1 MRVVRLSPDD
11 GAALVDRLATHD
23 SMRALPREERQ
34 WLVAN
39 GELRLYDAGEKVLA
53 AGDEAQELTIVLS
66 GGLAV
71 YFGHGGGRRHVMQS
85 GPGSLTGILPYSRL
99 KQPQWDVMIEAPTEL
114 LMIHK
119 SRFPEMI
126 RECSVL
132 TESLVHA
139 MLDRARGFAAAN
151 WEDEKVTALGRLAA
165 GLSHELNNPAAAA
178 ASGAR
183 RLTGVLA
190 EVSEAARA
198 LGAASLT
205 DEQLALVNDLSDRCR
220 HPDRSVTLG
229 VLERA
234 ELEDHMSEW
243 LYRQGLDVQYA
254 ATLVDVGAGV
264 EDLQSLASQIGEA
277 PLAAVVRCIAA
288 VAVGAALAADVEHAT
303 RRINDLVTAVR
314 GYTHMDRA
322 PVREGMDIA
331 GGLAHTVQVMR
342 AEANRKG
349 ATLRLDLAPEL
360 PLVSAVAPDL
370 NQVWANLL
378 QNALD
383 AVPASGEVTVSARAE
398 KGAVV
403 VRVTDDGSG
412 IAPEVQPRIFDPFFT
427 TKPEGQGVG
436 LGLDMVRRIV
446 RSHQGDVEFESG
458 PGRTEFRV
466 RLPVAPT

>member
-1 MRVVRLSPDD
+1 MRLVRLSPDD
-11 GAALVDRLATHD
+11 GAALVDRLATYD

-165 GLSHELNNPAAAA
+165 G
-178 ASGAR
+178 
-183 RLTGVLA
+183 VLA

-243 LYRQGLDVQYA
+243 LHRQGLDVQYA

-264 EDLQSLASQIGEA
+264 EDLQSLASKIGEA